1 MLRRASL
8 RAVQCVQTCVNYAQQ
23 AGDSLVLY
31 ICAIRHQ
38 LGQACPH
45 LGRRPPLT
53 DRQST
58 QGMKSKR
65 LERRNLFAHGKLRR
79 WLQLLHVA
87 CCMYG
92 ACCTT
97 RLCFCVLDTCDQAVG
112 AETVGAGH
120 WEAEHTAASSSS
132 ARSVRSSLTS
142 SGVDQATPSHATCNS
157 ARSDGSSVSNR

>member
-1 MLRRASL
+1 MGSPTVGKSPRSEHVRRRAGESHMLRRASL

-79 WLQLLHVA
+79 
-87 CCMYG
+87 
-92 ACCTT
+92 
-97 RLCFCVLDTCDQAVG
+97 
-112 AETVGAGH
+112 
-120 WEAEHTAASSSS
+120 
-132 ARSVRSSLTS
+132 
-142 SGVDQATPSHATCNS
+142 
-157 ARSDGSSVSNR
+157 